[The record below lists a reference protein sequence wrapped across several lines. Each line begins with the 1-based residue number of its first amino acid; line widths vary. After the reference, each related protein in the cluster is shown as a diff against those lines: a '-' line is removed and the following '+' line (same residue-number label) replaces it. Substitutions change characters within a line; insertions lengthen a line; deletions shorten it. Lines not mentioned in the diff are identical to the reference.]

1 MDRVVGGKYKLG
13 RKLGSGSF
21 GELFL
26 GIQFSFF
33 VTYNVLLFGF
43 VLLLSFA
50 LFSRSECAKWRRSCC
65 QACKWITQAHI
76 IFDAVVIISSLAS
89 FL

>member
-26 GIQFSFF
+26 G
-33 VTYNVLLFGF
+33 NV
-43 VLLLSFA
+43 
-50 LFSRSECAKWRRSCC
+50 
-65 QACKWITQAHI
+65 I
-76 IFDAVVIISSLAS
+76 
-89 FL
+89 

>member
-26 GIQFSFF
+26 GIESFF
-33 VTYNVLLFGF
+33 LVYVYLVMFKFPL
-43 VLLLSFA
+43 V
-50 LFSRSECAKWRRSCC
+50 
-65 QACKWITQAHI
+65 
-76 IFDAVVIISSLAS
+76 
-89 FL
+89 